1 MDETSDIKIEPKYN
15 SNMNSTINNFS
26 LNNNNNNTDQIRV
39 DIRNEKLPS
48 SIDVAARDNAY
59 DDVSS
64 PTVGVVIGVL
74 LTVISLLAG
83 GILYVVY
90 RNKRAGKFFKC
101 FFRHSI

>member
-1 MDETSDIKIEPKYN
+1 
-15 SNMNSTINNFS
+15 MNSSTNNFS
-26 LNNNNNNTDQIRV
+26 LNINNTDQIRV
-39 DIRNEKLPS
+39 DIRNEKLPP

-90 RNKRAGKFFKC
+90 RNKRAGKFSKAFGTFK
-101 FFRHSI
+101 

>member
-1 MDETSDIKIEPKYN
+1 M
-15 SNMNSTINNFS
+15 
-26 LNNNNNNTDQIRV
+26 NNNNNVNNILNNSNMSDQIRV
-39 DIRNEKLPS
+39 DIRNEKLPTS
-48 SIDVAARDNAY
+48 VDVAARDNAY

-90 RNKRAGKFFKC
+90 RNKRAGTVYT
-101 FFRHSI
+101 